1 MIDQQAL
8 ERVPCGTPHVSTQMD
23 SLQDLVLEACVH
35 LQATATSS
43 TVALMVGVFHYLI
56 TKAPEHPAVQNMTD
70 TRDQAVLAIVLNRE
84 TRSMT
89 AVAKEHINPATNKPF
104 TRAAISKQVNE
115 LYDRLG
121 VRSRSQKS
129 DKARESYRKRA
140 YEIHAKRRREA
151 PKYNMAA
158 IQKGINKCKRS
169 NN

>member
-1 MIDQQAL
+1 MIDPKIL
-8 ERVPCGTPHVSTQMD
+8 ERIPCGSPDVSTKID
-23 SLQDLVLEACVH
+23 SLRDLVLEAFAH
-35 LQATATSS
+35 MGATATSS
-43 TVALMVGVFHYLI
+43 SVALTVNAFHYLI
-56 TKAPEHPAVQNMTD
+56 TKAPDHPAVQNMTD

-129 DKARESYRKRA
+129 EKARESYRKRA
-140 YEIHAKRRREA
+140 YEVHAKRRREA
-151 PKYNMAA
+151 PKYNIAA
-158 IQKGINKCKRS
+158 ILKGRNKCKRS

>member
-1 MIDQQAL
+1 
-8 ERVPCGTPHVSTQMD
+8 
-23 SLQDLVLEACVH
+23 
-35 LQATATSS
+35 
-43 TVALMVGVFHYLI
+43 
-56 TKAPEHPAVQNMTD
+56 
-70 TRDQAVLAIVLNRE
+70 
-84 TRSMT
+84 MT

-140 YEIHAKRRREA
+140 YEVHAKRRREA
-151 PKYNMAA
+151 PKFNMAA
-158 IQKGINKCKRS
+158 VLKGRNKCKRS